1 MPVPQY
7 GVDKHGDVV
16 PVRVDTRFEKFALAA
31 WRVAVLLTLVAIA
44 VGTWWRW

>member
-7 GVDKHGDVV
+7 GMDKHGDVV
-16 PVRVDTRFEKFALAA
+16 PVRVDTRFEKYLLVM

-44 VGTWWRW
+44 VGTWVR